1 MIVREMKPFA
11 RSIGA
16 DRREMRRLSYGSAG
30 AVFVNFADSIITK
43 YTGVLNYQ
51 FSTAALVLLEQAEAD
66 RQAEYDR
73 QRQVEINWK
82 LITYLVRNVNI
93 SVTQPLVWEQMR
105 QNLQEGISRLEL
117 ADKQTAADMKRI
129 YERFQNTVKMIVHGG
144 TEGDNTDRPLITA
157 ADALEEKLKESH
169 DYTEILEYLDYVNTD
184 NRDIIKI
191 AGKRDMRSM
200 YRQDEVSGTP
210 SIFSRSF
217 FLILN
222 RLIKGNRLPDYRE
235 IWRRSGELQIREH
248 GVRLELSRIADI
260 KDPEEQLETLNA
272 LVAEYGITRIQNS
285 INVMSS
291 ESFEK
296 IKDSVKLFRQLE
308 SGRTSAVLPE
318 TGSGVVAKGGD
329 SHSIVRP
336 DREKETSGTAQR
348 NQQDVRYTMGP
359 EMVYREY
366 VQAQEEILG
375 ILENADDKVT
385 TSVLDEKITEF
396 QQVFLQNVLGPDNTA
411 SRIGEGA
418 FLQEEGADNPEVFS
432 DWEIERL
439 KIFADRRQ
447 VEPDVAD
454 EKDTDEKALITRIM
468 NKIWTF
474 ACREVTSY
482 YIEHPIKV
490 MNKKI
495 LEDIARVLDVIDFRG
510 ITPEAGDRPS
520 GQDGYDGSDSLTGK
534 GSVYPPEQADQ
545 IRDILAGNNPSRPED
560 DGKAGSIERM
570 IGVFE
575 NGSLQERTLY
585 YLSLERALTEPG
597 SVPASPEQTFITGSI
612 PDIPMDW
619 NRILEEAGGEISG
632 AGLALKAE
640 TAGAR
645 VGQTSD
651 RRTDDAVFRE
661 LYGKLWTEEE
671 QKKAAA
677 GDFRFLLTKQKK
689 AGLSEAFSDMSQQDR
704 EYLSMELDRQLE
716 YLSARPE
723 WQNILNPEAGRT
735 GTAERTAEAERS
747 ADTAR
752 TADAGRSA
760 DTVRTPGT
768 ETAAEAKRASA
779 ETRILADSLNS
790 SVQDTVDRIGETM
803 NLQARVLTV
812 REAAQKA
819 VREVIENTVNVK
831 VEENVFRKLYSQ
843 ILTEKEQKRAEDG
856 DLGFLFTARKK
867 GKIARI
873 LSTFSGED
881 RQALSEVLERQ
892 LDHLESGADWKNAVV
907 YEPVVTSSYEER
919 LLTNRNII
927 SEEIMHEITAPVT
940 VDYIR
945 DARILIKRGR
955 TDETVLMTS
964 LRNIE
969 DFMKPEENI
978 YLTAGMAGD
987 ADVHGTLAAYP
998 GRDGQLVL
1006 KETDREDTDDKGEKL
1021 ITRERVQKIE
1031 INEQKIDQVSL
1042 DLQELKMN
1050 LMYKEDE
1057 LDKMKKTVSDQE
1069 KTIKRLQT
1077 EEGKKKDL
1085 SEDQRRQL
1093 MNRLKDEAVIAAM
1106 RNGE

>member
-16 DRREMRRLSYGSAG
+16 DRREIRRLSYGSAG

-117 ADKQTAADMKRI
+117 ADKQQAADMKRI

-169 DYTEILEYLDYVNTD
+169 DYTEILEYLDYVKTD
-184 NRDIIKI
+184 NREVIKT
-191 AGKRDMRSM
+191 ARKRDMKSM
-200 YRQDEVSGTP
+200 YRQDEMSGTP

-222 RLIKGNRLPDYRE
+222 RLIKGNRLPDYKE

-260 KDPEEQLETLNA
+260 KDPEEQLESLNA

-336 DREKETSGTAQR
+336 DREKETSGTAQL
-348 NQQDVRYTMGP
+348 NQQDVRYTMGS

-375 ILENADDKVT
+375 ILENADDRVT

-396 QQVFLQNVLGPDNTA
+396 QQVFLQNVLGPDNTV
-411 SRIGEGA
+411 SRTGEGA
-418 FLQEEGADNPEVFS
+418 FLQEEGADNPEIFS

-447 VEPDVAD
+447 AEPDVAD

-510 ITPEAGDRPS
+510 ITPEAGDRLS
-520 GQDGYDGSDSLTGK
+520 GQDGYDGLDSLIGE
-534 GSVYPPEQADQ
+534 GSVYLSEQADQ
-545 IRDILAGNNPSRPED
+545 IRDILAGNNPSRPGD
-560 DGKAGSIERM
+560 DGKAGSLERM

-597 SVPASPEQTFITGSI
+597 SVPASPEQTFITGTI

-640 TAGAR
+640 TAGES

-704 EYLSMELDRQLE
+704 EYLSLELDRQLE

-735 GTAERTAEAERS
+735 GTAERTAEA
-747 ADTAR
+747 
-752 TADAGRSA
+752 
-760 DTVRTPGT
+760 
-768 ETAAEAKRASA
+768 KRVSA
-779 ETRILADSLNS
+779 ETRILADDLNLR
-790 SVQDTVDRIGETM
+790 VQDTEDRIGETM
-803 NLQARVLTV
+803 NLKARVLTV

-881 RQALSEVLERQ
+881 RQVLTDVLERQ
-892 LDHLESGADWKNAVV
+892 LNYLESKPDWKNVVV
-907 YEPVVTSSYEER
+907 YEPADNRISAENVGRPQQNTVTTVKSSYEER

-945 DARILIKRGR
+945 DASILIKRGR
-955 TDETVLMTS
+955 TDETVPMTS

-978 YLTAGMAGD
+978 YLTAGMAGE
-987 ADVHGTLAAYP
+987 ADGRGILAAYP

-1006 KETDREDTDDKGEKL
+1006 KETDKEDTDEKGEKL

-1031 INEQKIDQVSL
+1031 LNEQKIDRVSL